1 MSPAPL
7 SLRLT
12 TNSPPHGP
20 MVTRRRERRGRR
32 APSPACLLSIALA
45 AAVVRLADGQGGADS
60 LTTAASEAVGSID
73 NVGFYFE
80 GPKIFADTM
89 NIPRSWNPDKK
100 PNMIKPR
107 SCDGTEELA
116 CEQAYMRCLLY
127 EGPANDADAACY
139 CAGQF
144 YGKCLRAAGCAAK
157 RYGDCWKEHFAQNCA
172 DMSVCGSN
180 CVGDGNSLDLQ
191 DGRILPINNFAANFL
206 RFSVC
211 NLGVDEDVL
220 ERFEVVRMKRC
231 AEPGPGVEAK
241 DAFKICPYWIPPST
255 YTALV
260 IPKNSTYIRLEYA
273 NYVDSRRIQPD
284 ITNGSRYFV
293 ANVLSSPPPI
303 EVRAGVAWF
312 VVALSLVGWLA

>member
-7 SLRLT
+7 SLRL

-116 CEQAYMRCLLY
+116 CEQAYMRCLLQLM
-127 EGPANDADAACY
+127 ER
-139 CAGQF
+139 
-144 YGKCLRAAGCAAK
+144 GKHLLAHLIRGALRAPPLRPAWGLLRC
-157 RYGDCWKEHFAQNCA
+157 GLHHD
-172 DMSVCGSN
+172 SVA
-180 CVGDGNSLDLQ
+180 L
-191 DGRILPINNFAANFL
+191 
-206 RFSVC
+206 
-211 NLGVDEDVL
+211 
-220 ERFEVVRMKRC
+220 
-231 AEPGPGVEAK
+231 
-241 DAFKICPYWIPPST
+241 KIV
-255 YTALV
+255 AL
-260 IPKNSTYIRLEYA
+260 IRLLT
-273 NYVDSRRIQPD
+273 VLRR
-284 ITNGSRYFV
+284 
-293 ANVLSSPPPI
+293 
-303 EVRAGVAWF
+303 
-312 VVALSLVGWLA
+312 